1 MPDSD
6 VPRGGLTYA
15 DYAALP
21 DDGKRYQLIEG
32 ELVEMPS
39 PTSGHQIVSGELF
52 SALRAHV
59 REHGL
64 GRVLYAP
71 LDVVLEDRTVVQP
84 DVMFVSNER
93 MGILRKPHVA
103 GAPDLC
109 VEILSPGTARLD
121 RVRKLGLYA
130 RHGVPHYWIVDLE
143 ARTIEEYVLAGEA
156 YRVRSVAAAIDDFAP
171 VALPGFAFRL
181 ADVDLPQDPGEP

>member
-6 VPRGGLTYA
+6 VPRDSLTYA

-21 DDGKRYQLIEG
+21 DDGKRYQLLEG

-39 PTSGHQIVSGELF
+39 PTSWHQVVSGELY

-59 REHGL
+59 LEHRL

-84 DVMFVSNER
+84 DVIFVSNER
-93 MGILRKPHVA
+93 MGILRRRNVE

-109 VEILSPGTARLD
+109 VEIPSPGTERVD

-143 ARTIEEYVLAGEA
+143 ARSIEEYVLAGET
-156 YRVRSVAAAIDDFAP
+156 YRVRSVAAADHDFAP
-171 VALPGFAFRL
+171 SALPGFLFRL
-181 ADVDLPQDPGEP
+181 ASVDLPQDSGAP